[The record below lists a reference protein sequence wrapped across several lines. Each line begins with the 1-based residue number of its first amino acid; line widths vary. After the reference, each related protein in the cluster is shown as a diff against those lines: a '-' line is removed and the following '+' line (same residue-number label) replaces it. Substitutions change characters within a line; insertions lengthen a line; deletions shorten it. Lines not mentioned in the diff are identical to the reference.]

1 MKNSKRTI
9 VVFALLLFT
18 VIVTESFI
26 KYNKSL
32 YKAIFPIDVQG
43 VGEVVDAQRFNTWID
58 FADPDVAVFV
68 LPADSP
74 NFLGDN
80 PIAPSSIGVAHNLD
94 FHRWAEQMFL
104 WILSPAPND
113 GSYGNCGG
121 LVLNSKEFYDYDEY
135 NHVYKTHTCSTL
147 PPDPSP
153 LEKSANKNIDV
164 VNSMTFGVKV
174 PNKGGKNLPLL
185 IEKETDKIFDVEKTP
200 KSKSGFQLV
209 FDANNN
215 KIEVGAIKKQNN
227 KPVFYDTK
235 GAIIANPRLILSA
248 GLDEN
253 TTVQQFVF
261 KDETLTVSTIAGAVL
276 FILPSQGQAQ
286 NENVL
291 MARNGSLV
299 YYNIMVNDVAAVFST
314 MVNKGVLPNTSK
326 FPTTQAELDV
336 IKAYAAANRFPLVNT
351 NNRALAMEVKT
362 SWVETIN
369 FTSTPPLA
377 NAINPPPYLGDYVT
391 IQAYVPNYVQSS
403 STTWVV
409 STANPKRLARLAL
422 VGMHV
427 VGSVKGHPEMIWSTF
442 EHENNSPNNSFLCN
456 KQNGVAVLIPN
467 DIASKNWLFC
477 NPTAPLLPLTN
488 FNVSNILQIRD
499 TDTIIAAPNHI
510 ISPSNTLRIKPF
522 GWVGPI
528 NPAGDNPEIPVEGTS
543 NARLVALKLDVDS
556 NLLDGDVR
564 KKYYQVGATWNSKIR
579 SNGAHV
585 GTTILSNSTMETTTQ
600 NTFSCFSCHESNP
613 GQVNRNMPFF
623 TPRLSHVFRGNLLP

>member
-1 MKNSKRTI
+1 
-9 VVFALLLFT
+9 
-18 VIVTESFI
+18 
-26 KYNKSL
+26 
-32 YKAIFPIDVQG
+32 
-43 VGEVVDAQRFNTWID
+43 
-58 FADPDVAVFV
+58 
-68 LPADSP
+68 
-74 NFLGDN
+74 
-80 PIAPSSIGVAHNLD
+80 
-94 FHRWAEQMFL
+94 
-104 WILSPAPND
+104 
-113 GSYGNCGG
+113 
-121 LVLNSKEFYDYDEY
+121 
-135 NHVYKTHTCSTL
+135 
-147 PPDPSP
+147 
-153 LEKSANKNIDV
+153 
-164 VNSMTFGVKV
+164 
-174 PNKGGKNLPLL
+174 
-185 IEKETDKIFDVEKTP
+185 
-200 KSKSGFQLV
+200 
-209 FDANNN
+209 
-215 KIEVGAIKKQNN
+215 
-227 KPVFYDTK
+227 
-235 GAIIANPRLILSA
+235 
-248 GLDEN
+248 
-253 TTVQQFVF
+253 
-261 KDETLTVSTIAGAVL
+261 
-276 FILPSQGQAQ
+276 
-286 NENVL
+286 
-291 MARNGSLV
+291 
-299 YYNIMVNDVAAVFST
+299 
-314 MVNKGVLPNTSK
+314 
-326 FPTTQAELDV
+326 
-336 IKAYAAANRFPLVNT
+336 
-351 NNRALAMEVKT
+351 
-362 SWVETIN
+362 
-369 FTSTPPLA
+369 
-377 NAINPPPYLGDYVT
+377 
-391 IQAYVPNYVQSS
+391 
-403 STTWVV
+403 
-409 STANPKRLARLAL
+409 LARLAL